1 MGMETFTRAAAG
13 GKRKSVRIKTAI
25 FIAAMAGDVHKSE
38 CTATEKS
45 TLATAGERRRLDVMG
60 MAISMQAMAG
70 GEL

>member
-25 FIAAMAGDVHKSE
+25 FIAAMAGDVRKSE
-38 CTATEKS
+38 CTATVKS
-45 TLATAGERRRLDVMG
+45 TLATAG
-60 MAISMQAMAG
+60 